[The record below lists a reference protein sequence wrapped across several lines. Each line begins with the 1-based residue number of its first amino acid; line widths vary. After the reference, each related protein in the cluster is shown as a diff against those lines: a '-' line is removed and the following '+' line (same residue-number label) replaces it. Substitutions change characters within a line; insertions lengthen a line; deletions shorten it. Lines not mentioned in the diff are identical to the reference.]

1 MNSRTFEEVQR
12 GEGINKDNNPEKIGG
27 VQSEWSWHAFSPSP
41 CVEFRGAVQR
51 HALAPASNNSDFA

>member
-1 MNSRTFEEVQR
+1 MNSRIFEEVQR

-41 CVEFRGAVQR
+41 CVEFRGAGGCPTARPRPCEQ
-51 HALAPASNNSDFA
+51 